1 MRSDLGRSAFTA
13 ALLSALLLG
22 TACKNDPGTP
32 APKGDA
38 AKEDAAKKDSAKVTD
53 EATEKATV
61 VSVDKATRTVTLKN
75 KDGKTFPVAC
85 GPEVRNFDQIA
96 AGNVVVVK
104 YMRSL
109 EVAMVKPGEAVTP
122 PTAAVAA
129 GRAEQG
135 AKPGA
140 AIAGQVTATVKIESV
155 DQEKHVV
162 VFTAPGGGLRVV
174 AVQRPEG
181 REFMKGLKP
190 GDQVQITWTE
200 AVAISVEK
208 E

>member
-1 MRSDLGRSAFTA
+1 MRTHLGRCASTA
-13 ALLSALLLG
+13 ALLSALFVG
-22 TACKNDPGTP
+22 TACKSDSGTP
-32 APKGDA
+32 APKDA
-38 AKEDAAKKDSAKVTD
+38 AAKKDSAKVSD

-61 VSVDKATRTVTLKN
+61 VAVDKATRTVTLKN
-75 KDGKTFPVAC
+75 KEGKTFPVTC

-96 AGNVVVVK
+96 PGNVVVVR
-104 YMRSL
+104 YVRSL
-109 EVAMVKPGEAVTP
+109 EVAMVKPGEAAAP
-122 PTAAVAA
+122 PSAAVAA
-129 GRAEQG
+129 GRAEPG
-135 AKPGA
+135 AKPGVA
-140 AIAGQVTATVKIESV
+140 VAGQVTATVKIESV
-155 DQEKHVV
+155 DPEKHVV
-162 VFTAPGGGLRVV
+162 VFTPPGGGLRVV

>member
-13 ALLSALLLG
+13 ALLLGGLLG
-22 TACKNDPGTP
+22 TACKNEPGSGDS
-32 APKGDA
+32 KGDA
-38 AKEDAAKKDSAKVTD
+38 TKAPDAAKVTD

-61 VSVDKATRTVTLKN
+61 VAVDKATRVVTLKN
-75 KDGKTFPVAC
+75 KEGKTFPVQC

-96 AGNVVVVK
+96 AGNAIVIRYV
-104 YMRSL
+104 RSL
-109 EVAMVKPGEAVTP
+109 AIALVKPGEMGAP

-129 GRAEQG
+129 GRAEPG

-140 AIAGQVTATVKIESV
+140 AVAGQVTATVKIESV

-162 VFTAPGGGLRVV
+162 VFTPPNGGLRVV
-174 AVQRPEG
+174 SVQRPEG

-200 AVAISVEK
+200 AIAISVEK